1 MKLNSG
7 KATFGQHDTFP
18 LRYGWMTKG
27 VEVLHEDKAAFA
39 DVESAMMRLGIG
51 SNMVHALQYWM
62 KVTGVAKFEGGEGVV
77 TPLGFALFNKSGDP
91 YLEDE
96 ATIWILHWLIASNAE
111 LATGFFWF
119 FNRYSAARFQDKDA
133 LRALADFIQHDL
145 KVVRSES
152 TLKSDLSTLLRM
164 YAPVDAR
171 ADEHLDSPFSQLQFV
186 ERYDRHNYQSVR
198 ISRPYLPAVAMHFA
212 LQTRFNAQPGGG
224 GIPVNALLHDKDYA
238 CPGAVFRLNE
248 DGLMAALAQ
257 TMEAYP
263 KCYDLRETSGLH
275 QIMRLRSFTPVAI
288 LENYYQKAVQ

>member
-18 LRYGWMTKG
+18 LRYGWITKG
-27 VEVLHEDKAAFA
+27 IDALLKDEAAFA
-39 DVESAMMRLGIG
+39 NVESAMTQLGIG

-62 KVTGVAKFEGGEGVV
+62 KATGVAEFEGGKGVV
-77 TPLGFALFNKSGDP
+77 TPLGLALFSKSGDP

-96 ATIWILHWLIASNAE
+96 ATIWILHWLIASSAE

-119 FNRYSAARFQDKDA
+119 FNHYSAARFQDKDA
-133 LRALADFIQHDL
+133 LHGLADFIKHDL
-145 KVVRSES
+145 KIVRSES

-164 YAPVDAR
+164 YAPVAAR
-171 ADEHLDSPFSQLQFV
+171 ADEHLDSPFSQLQLV
-186 ERYDRHNYQSVR
+186 ERYDRHNYQSLR
-198 ISRPYLPAVAMHFA
+198 TSRPYLPAVAMHFA
-212 LQTRFNAQPGGG
+212 LQARFDAQPGGG
-224 GIPVNALLHDKDYA
+224 IPINALLNDKDYA
-238 CPGAVFRLNE
+238 CPGAAFRLSE

-275 QIMRLRSFTPVAI
+275 QIMRVRSFKPVAI
-288 LENYYQKAVQ
+288 LENYYQKAMQ